1 MAGRIVIQGEAYPF
15 PDQLTGREFGLVKQA
30 TGLRAGEI
38 EEALDA
44 GDVEL
49 VLTLAVIAMRRAG
62 KEVDVEDLLDLPVGE
77 GTIEIR
83 DEEDEELPPDAAAGS
98 SEGAE
103 PAAAPRRRTSRAGS
117 TGARPS
123 RASTG

>member
-1 MAGRIVIQGEAYPF
+1 MAGKIVVQGEAYAF
-15 PDQLTGREFGLVKQA
+15 PDQLTGREFGLVKQV
-30 TGLRAGEI
+30 TGLRAGEV

-49 VLTLAVIAMRRAG
+49 VLVLAVIAMRRAG

-83 DEEDEELPPDAAAGS
+83 DEEDEEIPPADAAGS

-103 PAAAPRRRTSRAGS
+103 PAAAPQRRTSRAGS
-117 TGARPS
+117 SGTRRS
-123 RASTG
+123 RASTA